1 MSLKNSHPTHL
12 RKNSFFLVL
21 PTAAQWWQ
29 SMRWVLVVVAVL
41 IAITL
46 AGSFV
51 PYEQVVREGHPWL
64 PARQCPG
71 CLFCGMTRSFCAMSS
86 GHWKEASEWNRGGP
100 VLYLVF
106 WFWLMLSFLY
116 CALSLPSFRSN
127 AAK

>member
-1 MSLKNSHPTHL
+1 MKNSHATHL
-12 RKNSFFLVL
+12 RENSFSLVL
-21 PTAAQWWQ
+21 ASAAEWWQ
-29 SMRWVLVVVAVL
+29 SIRWVLVVLAVL

-51 PYEQVVREGHPWL
+51 PYERVVREGHPWL

-100 VLYLVF
+100 ALYMVF
-106 WFWLMLSFLY
+106 WFWLGLSFLY
-116 CALSLPSFRSN
+116 WAFAQPSLREN
-127 AAK
+127 ATK